1 MTGQNNRRTLL
12 SERWEVR
19 FHGVELHR
27 YATRDEAYVKRDFL
41 AALDSATG
49 YSVVCVR
56 RFRCAP
62 RRRSR

>member
-1 MTGQNNRRTLL
+1 MTDQNNRRTLL

-19 FHGVELHR
+19 FHGVEIHHFS
-27 YATRDEAYVKRDFL
+27 TRAEAYAKREFL

-56 RFRCAP
+56 RFRCTP